1 MEGKILLTEKQKID
15 SYIKGRKDKQWF
27 LIDNKKYLFKAGASN
42 YEIFAELLA
51 CELAKQCNIE
61 TAEYYLAMYNFIPG
75 VLSPNFLKP
84 NDIIISGDRIL
95 ENAKTILKENNL
107 NSNIENSIEG
117 IEKALNISMIDCI
130 NVSEILEQLLRY
142 WAFDGLILESD
153 RNATNWSIIRD
164 RNGKYRMAPL
174 YDYSTMCRMNNNID
188 EFIPKLNGMMSIG
201 SLIDNINYSLTIDQ
215 DSKSNDF
222 LLEFERFCNHYPEL
236 ASNLLEEFNNINVDE
251 AIKRVEKK
259 INGNIKIDEDGYV
272 EFPWQASIWINKV
285 INYRLFDMNNIYEK
299 TKNVGIK
306 GKN

>member
-1 MEGKILLTEKQKID
+1 MPIKNINTLQNYEDLKYTTEIARQLNNDNNGDNNIIVVGGANLNLT
-15 SYIKGRKDKQWF
+15 KD
-27 LIDNKKYLFKAGASN
+27 LID
-42 YEIFAELLA
+42 
-51 CELAKQCNIE
+51 
-61 TAEYYLAMYNFIPG
+61 
-75 VLSPNFLKP
+75 
-84 NDIIISGDRIL
+84 
-95 ENAKTILKENNL
+95 
-107 NSNIENSIEG
+107 
-117 IEKALNISMIDCI
+117 
-130 NVSEILEQLLRY
+130 
-142 WAFDGLILESD
+142 
-153 RNATNWSIIRD
+153 
-164 RNGKYRMAPL
+164 
-174 YDYSTMCRMNNNID
+174 NNID